1 MKMKWLGL
9 SRAIHPADKKGTAGL
24 AIKPLTGF
32 SRVTIPLDMQ
42 IGPGSEAIV
51 AKGDHVDIGDPLGKP
66 LGAWCVPVH
75 ASVSGEVESVKKE
88 ILSDGTHTQYVTI
101 ISDGK
106 DTVSELVKKPV
117 VTDRESFLEAVRAS
131 GLVGLAARHSRHTS
145 SSIRHHDKKLIR
157 SSSMRQSANYHD

>member
-42 IGPGSEAIV
+42 IGPGCEAIV

-131 GLVGLAARHSRHTS
+131 GLVGLGGAAFPTHQAQSPA
-145 SSIRHHDKKLIR
+145 
-157 SSSMRQSANYHD
+157 RQKS